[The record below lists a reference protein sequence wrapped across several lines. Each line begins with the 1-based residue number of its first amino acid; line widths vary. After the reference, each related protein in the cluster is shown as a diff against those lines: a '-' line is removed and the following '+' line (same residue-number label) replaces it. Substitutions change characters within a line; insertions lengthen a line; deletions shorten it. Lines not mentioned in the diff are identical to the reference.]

1 MIWIKICGMT
11 TPSAVKAALEAGADA
26 IGFVFAPSARRIPA
40 AVARLLAQPARGRLT
55 CAAVMR
61 HPSQAE
67 VNEVLEVFTPDLL
80 QTDHEDL
87 HSLQLPADLP
97 VLPVFRELPDEAAM
111 LPRRILFEGADSGT
125 GVRADWS
132 AARRLAKQAEL
143 ILAGG
148 LNETNIA
155 LALQQVQPFGV
166 DVSSGVEE
174 RPGLKS
180 PSAIARFVAAA
191 RSSAE
196 AAAREFT

>member
-1 MIWIKICGMT
+1 MIWIKICGLT
-11 TPSAVKAALEAGADA
+11 TPAAVNAAREAGADA
-26 IGFVFAPSARRIPA
+26 IGFVFSPSPRRISA
-40 AVARLLAQPARGRLT
+40 AAARLLAEPARGRLT
-55 CAAVMR
+55 CTAVMR

-67 VNEVLEVFTPDLL
+67 VDEVLEVFTPDLL

-87 HSLQLPADLP
+87 QRLQLPPGLP
-97 VLPVFRELPDEAAM
+97 MLPVFRKLADEAMM
-111 LPRRILFEGADSGT
+111 LPRRILFEAADSGA

-132 AARRLAKQAEL
+132 AARRLAEQVQV

-155 LALQQVQPFGV
+155 AALRQVRPFGV

-180 PSAIARFVAAA
+180 PAAIARFIAAA
-191 RSSAE
+191 RSTAA